1 MTQQQPPER
10 QLEAQIEL
18 LVLSCLE
25 TAKAMLKE
33 YDLVVPFGMRVFK
46 DSDDQKMNCPADEN
60 READWL
66 QQIEMVVTELKQY
79 LTTENISA
87 TVLVTGLES
96 DDQKGIGLQIETEQ
110 SSVMFVYPY
119 THKEETIEIEEP
131 IQSDQL
137 FSRVFEPG
145 S

>member
-1 MTQQQPPER
+1 MKQQPPER
-10 QLEAQIEL
+10 QLEQQLEQ
-18 LVLSCLE
+18 LVLSCLD

-33 YDLVVPFGMRVFK
+33 YGLVVPFGMRVFK

-60 READWL
+60 KDADWL
-66 QQIEMVVTELKQY
+66 QQIEMVVAELKQF
-79 LTTENISA
+79 LNTENISA

-96 DDQKGIGLQIETEQ
+96 GDQKGIGLQIETEL

-119 THKEETIEIEEP
+119 TDKENTIEIEEP

-137 FSRVFEPG
+137 FSRVFE
-145 S
+145 SDF